1 MQVRNVTK
9 FHVRA
14 LNVLKCLLY
23 LEAVTWLSAYL
34 IYSQKN
40 TESAIKAAESWGWE
54 STHQS
59 CLHLAASH
67 SSACTSNLQCT
78 LPIWLGFWFSA
89 VQIWRIP
96 CFCTG
101 NWKLHSSVTL
111 FSYTSGVWPGNP
123 RPCSQPH
130 LHPPQWKSL
139 APYLCNHLLVTGRNS
154 VLHRSFSQWDSSCS
168 CGYAFT
174 DQSCLLLA
182 PVCAGAIAHA
192 IQCKK
197 SLHLGPGW

>member
-1 MQVRNVTK
+1 MCSSPWMQVRNVTK
-9 FHVRA
+9 FHMHA

-40 TESAIKAAESWGWE
+40 TESAIKAVESWGWE

-59 CLHLAASH
+59 WLHLAASH
-67 SSACTSNLQCT
+67 SSARTSNLQCT
-78 LPIWLGFWFSA
+78 LPIWLGFWFST

-111 FSYTSGVWPGNP
+111 SSPT
-123 RPCSQPH
+123 
-130 LHPPQWKSL
+130 PQ
-139 APYLCNHLLVTGRNS
+139 
-154 VLHRSFSQWDSSCS
+154 
-168 CGYAFT
+168 AFGLGT
-174 DQSCLLLA
+174 
-182 PVCAGAIAHA
+182 
-192 IQCKK
+192 
-197 SLHLGPGW
+197 LGPAPNHIFTLLNGSHWLHISAIIC